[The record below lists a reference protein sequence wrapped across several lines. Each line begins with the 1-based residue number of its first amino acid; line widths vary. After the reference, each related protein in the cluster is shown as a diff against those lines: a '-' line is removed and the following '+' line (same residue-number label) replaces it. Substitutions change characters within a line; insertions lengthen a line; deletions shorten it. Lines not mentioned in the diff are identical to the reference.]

1 MTKTTAKPY
10 EVDEDYL
17 KTVMAGD
24 VSSLKQQKKESAEE
38 RENTV
43 EPEEIETEKDISET
57 EKTERETKDVTD
69 SRPRKKREGKS
80 YEVMFLGRRESVQ
93 RKQTYISLELYKKI
107 ARFLPVIG
115 GGLTVPTYIDN
126 ILSQHLEQYKDEI
139 NELYDKKTEKPL

>member
-1 MTKTTAKPY
+1 MAKTATKPY

-24 VSSLKQQKKESAEE
+24 VPSLKQQKKEPAEE
-38 RENTV
+38 SEDAEEPKSEKNTG
-43 EPEEIETEKDISET
+43 EK
-57 EKTERETKDVTD
+57 EKTEQESRDASD

-80 YEVMFLGRRESVQ
+80 YEAMFLGRRESVQ
-93 RKQTYISLELYKKI
+93 RRQTYISLELYKKI

-115 GGLTVPTYIDN
+115 GELTVPTYIDN

-139 NELYDKKTEKPL
+139 NALYDKKTEKPL

>member
-1 MTKTTAKPY
+1 MAKTVTKPY

-24 VSSLKQQKKESAEE
+24 VPSLKQQKKEPAEE
-38 RENTV
+38 REHTV
-43 EPEEIETEKDISET
+43 EPEEAEAKKNTGEK
-57 EKTERETKDVTD
+57 EKTEQEIRDATE

-80 YEVMFLGRRESVQ
+80 YEAMFLSRRESVQ
-93 RKQTYISLELYKKI
+93 RRQTYISLELYKKI

-115 GGLTVPTYIDN
+115 GELTVPTYIDN

>member
-1 MTKTTAKPY
+1 MAKKKAY

-24 VSSLKQQKKESAEE
+24 IPTLKRKEKERSEEAEE
-38 RENTV
+38 LA
-43 EPEEIETEKDISET
+43 EPEA
-57 EKTERETKDVTD
+57 EREATSEKETQVREPSDF
-69 SRPRKKREGKS
+69 RPRKKREGKS
-80 YEVMFLGRRESVQ
+80 YEAMFLGRRESVQ
-93 RKQTYISLELYKKI
+93 RRQTYISLELYKKI

-115 GGLTVPTYIDN
+115 GELTVPTYIDN

>member
-1 MTKTTAKPY
+1 MAKNKAY

-24 VSSLKQQKKESAEE
+24 IPALKRKEKEQPE
-38 RENTV
+38 
-43 EPEEIETEKDISET
+43 EPEAENEVASEKETAV
-57 EKTERETKDVTD
+57 REPSD

-80 YEVMFLGRRESVQ
+80 YEAMFLGRRESVQ
-93 RKQTYISLELYKKI
+93 RRQTYISLELYKKI

-115 GGLTVPTYIDN
+115 GELTVPTYIDN

>member
-1 MTKTTAKPY
+1 MAKAVTKPY

-24 VSSLKQQKKESAEE
+24 VPSLKQQKKEPAEKP
-38 RENTV
+38 ENTV
-43 EPEEIETEKDISET
+43 EPKSEKNTGEK
-57 EKTERETKDVTD
+57 EKTEQESRDATD

-80 YEVMFLGRRESVQ
+80 YEAMFLGRRESVQ
-93 RKQTYISLELYKKI
+93 RRQTYISLELYKKI

-115 GGLTVPTYIDN
+115 EELTVPTYIDN

>member
-1 MTKTTAKPY
+1 MAKKKAY

-24 VSSLKQQKKESAEE
+24 IPALKRKEKEQPEEAEE
-38 RENTV
+38 PEVESEVAGEKETPVRE
-43 EPEEIETEKDISET
+43 SS
-57 EKTERETKDVTD
+57 D

-80 YEVMFLGRRESVQ
+80 YEAKFLGRRESVQ
-93 RKQTYISLELYKKI
+93 RRQTYISLELYKKI

-115 GGLTVPTYIDN
+115 GELTVPTYIDN

>member
-1 MTKTTAKPY
+1 MPKKKAY

-24 VSSLKQQKKESAEE
+24 IPALKRKEKEQPEE
-38 RENTV
+38 VEELE
-43 EPEEIETEKDISET
+43 EPEAESEAASEKEAPV
-57 EKTERETKDVTD
+57 REPSD

-93 RKQTYISLELYKKI
+93 RRQTYISLELYKKI

-115 GGLTVPTYIDN
+115 GELTVPTYIDN